1 MFLIDFFSL
10 IFVTCEDEA
19 LILTGEENTD
29 CFYADLA
36 CHNFQIESFL
46 KGEST
51 LRVRDCR
58 IGNVAQDIWLTF
70 SWDIDGIVGIL
81 DRVSSITSSFSYLS
95 ILLKKEGSFID
106 LYPILKKHLPL
117 HLYRSKNYQYLKWT
131 KSLKFTEG
139 DGFDFHFAL
148 LPKQGCLHF
157 PEFKRHGFEKK
168 LFMKILENSFQIL

>member
-1 MFLIDFFSL
+1 MFLIYFFPQ

-131 KSLKFTEG
+131 KSY
-139 DGFDFHFAL
+139 
-148 LPKQGCLHF
+148 
-157 PEFKRHGFEKK
+157 
-168 LFMKILENSFQIL
+168 